1 MKKQLPTLALALAAT
16 LTANATNTSTEDR
29 KLWGSIAV
37 APSSGA
43 INLGDYT
50 SANNKVLL
58 TWRMLPG
65 DDGTEEFNLWRKMG
79 TDNWSCVNDAFKTG
93 KNGIKATNY
102 QHSPMST
109 ITGDIYYRLTYND
122 GQKSPDNYIGEYV
135 MKKEQAEAKVPY
147 IEIPLQATDDCSDY
161 PNSIKYQANDCSVA
175 DLDGDGQM
183 EIVVKRLLTVYDG
196 EGNITATSE
205 GAANTDTRARH
216 IVIWD
221 AYKLDGTFM
230 WRVKSGPNIIAGNSS
245 SVMLGDL
252 DGDGCAEFVLKTGEG
267 TIFGDG
273 KEIGDTDNDGI
284 TDYRQ
289 NWNGGHYTGDFAN
302 KYGGPEY
309 FSVVDGKTGREL
321 ARANYI
327 ARGPEGQT
335 PAQWV
340 ANWSANTQSWGDG
353 YWKRAN
359 SLRMG
364 LAEFTGKGMQIFLG
378 RGVYARTVVEG
389 WDYVPN
395 TPDTQW
401 ELEGSLTRLWKFDSA
416 TSGGHWSMVNGVW
429 TRDGAK
435 NKDGKAN
442 SAYAGQG
449 NHAFN
454 VADLDGDGLD
464 EVMYGSCAFDHDGTG
479 LWSSGLGHGD
489 ANHVGVFQKG
499 YEGLQVYHCLEGGK
513 TEVALHDAKTGA
525 VIWDIVAAT
534 EGDQGRCMVADVNPN
549 SPGCEFWKY
558 GNELFDQNGNP
569 LMNSEGSARAKESS
583 CNAGIWFD
591 GYLSR
596 QMIDGG
602 IINSYAHGRTFTIY
616 RFDISFNNSTKS
628 NPGWYGDMLGDWREE
643 VILPDAT
650 KLNNIKVFSTWYPTT
665 LRIPYLMSD
674 HTYMMQAIHE
684 NGGYNQPTN
693 VGYYIG
699 SDQTTEQIWAA
710 AKKAEEDRLA
720 AREMTLGINDLPS
733 SNRQPADNAWYN
745 MMGQKVQTP
754 VKGQIYIHNGRK
766 VQCGNPVSVRICSAQ
781 HQSEP

>member
-1 MKKQLPTLALALAAT
+1 MKTIQRLTVALCLLGAWTTGMAQ
-16 LTANATNTSTEDR
+16 TANMQDR
-29 KLWGSIAV
+29 ALWGSIAV
-37 APSSGA
+37 PPSSDA

-65 DDGTEEFNLWRKMG
+65 DTEDTAFDLWRKMG
-79 TDNWSCVNDAFKTG
+79 ETG
-93 KNGIKATNY
+93 KWSRLNGVFKATPIKGTNY
-102 QHSPMST
+102 QHSPLST
-109 ITGDIYYRLTYND
+109 ITGDIYYRLTYS
-122 GQKSPDNYIGEYV
+122 GQSNCDEYLSEYV
-135 MKKEQAEAKVPY
+135 MSQEQAKAKVPY
-147 IEIPLQATDDCSDY
+147 IEIPLQGTDDCSDY
-161 PNSIKYQANDCSVA
+161 PDAIKYQANDCSVG

-183 EIVVKRLLTVYDG
+183 EIVVKRLLTVYDS
-196 EGNITATSE
+196 EGNITASSE

-221 AYKLDGTFM
+221 AYKLNGTFL

-267 TIFGDG
+267 TVFGDG
-273 KEIGDTDNDGI
+273 TEIGDTDNDGI

-321 ARANYI
+321 ARANFI

-340 ANWSANTQSWGDG
+340 ANWSANSESWGDN

-359 SLRMG
+359 SLRVG
-364 LAEFTGKGMQIFLG
+364 LACFTGKGMQIFLG

-389 WDYVPN
+389 WEYIPG
-395 TPDTQW
+395 TPDSQW
-401 ELEGSLTRLWKFDSA
+401 GLEGSLSRMWKFDSA
-416 TSGGHWSMVNGVW
+416 TSGGHWSWVDGVW
-429 TRDGAK
+429 TRDKAP

-454 VADLDGDGLD
+454 VADLDGDGKD
-464 EVMYGSCAFDHDGTG
+464 EVMYGSCAFDDDGTG
-479 LWSSGLGHGD
+479 LWTTGLGHGD
-489 ANHVGVFQKG
+489 ANHVGVFQKD

-558 GNELFDQNGNP
+558 GNELFNQNGSP
-569 LMNSEGSARAKESS
+569 LMNSDGSARAKESS

-591 GYLSR
+591 GYLNR

-602 IINSYAHGRTFTIY
+602 IINSYSHGRTFTIY
-616 RFDISFNNSTKS
+616 RYDIGFNNSTKS

-643 VILPDAT
+643 VILPDQT
-650 KLNNIKVFSTWYPTT
+650 KLKNIKVFSTWYPTDH
-665 LRIPYLMSD
+665 RIPWLMTD
-674 HTYMMQAIHE
+674 HTYYMQAIHE
-684 NGGYNQPTN
+684 NVGYNQPTN
-693 VGYYIG
+693 VGYYLG
-699 SDQTTEQIWAA
+699 SDYSSDSEIWAA
-710 AKKAEEDRLA
+710 AQKADQAIRDYQTTGVKDLTPALSKGEGVVYDLKGRRVSRSLSPLGSSKNSHQLKPGLYIINGKKVVIR
-720 AREMTLGINDLPS
+720 
-733 SNRQPADNAWYN
+733 
-745 MMGQKVQTP
+745 
-754 VKGQIYIHNGRK
+754 
-766 VQCGNPVSVRICSAQ
+766 
-781 HQSEP
+781 

>member
-1 MKKQLPTLALALAAT
+1 MKKQLLTLSLALAAT
-16 LTANATNTSTEDR
+16 LTVNAGNDSTEDR

-79 TDNWSCVNDAFKTG
+79 EGSWSCVNDAFKTG
-93 KNGIKATNY
+93 NKGIKATNY

-147 IEIPLQATDDCSDY
+147 ISIPLKSTEDVSGEQYA
-161 PNSIKYQANDCSVA
+161 NIFKYQANDCSVG
-175 DLDGDGQM
+175 DLDGDGKM
-183 EIVVKRLLTVYDG
+183 EVVVKRLLTYYDAD
-196 EGNITATSE
+196 GNITGTSE
-205 GAANTDTRARH
+205 GAGDSDKRAKH
-216 IVIWD
+216 IAIFD
-221 AYKLDGTFM
+221 AYQLDGTFM
-230 WRVKSGPNIIAGNSS
+230 WRVMSGPNIIAGNSINFA
-245 SVMLGDL
+245 VADL
-252 DGDGCAEFVLKTGEG
+252 DGDGCCEVVTKTGEG

-273 KEIGDTDNDGI
+273 KEIGDTDGDGK
-284 TDYRQ
+284 TDYRDV
-289 NWNGGHYTGDFAN
+289 WPAGHYTGDGP
-302 KYGGPEY
+302 KGYGGPEF
-309 FSVVDGKTGREL
+309 FSVIDGKTGREL
-321 ARANYI
+321 ARNNFI

-340 ANWSANTQSWGDG
+340 SNWEANDWKWDPRDKKY
-353 YWKRAN
+353 YWKLAN
-359 SLRMG
+359 SLRLG
-364 LAEFTGKGMQIFLG
+364 VAEFTGKGIQVFLG
-378 RGVYARTVVEG
+378 RGVYGRTIVEA
-389 WDYVPN
+389 WDYQPG
-395 TPDTQW
+395 TADA
-401 ELEGSLTRLWKFDSA
+401 ERGLEGSLTRLWKFDTDIA
-416 TSGGHWSMVNGVW
+416 GGK
-429 TRDGAK
+429 DK

-464 EVMYGSCAFDHDGTG
+464 EVMYGSCAWDNDGTG

-525 VIWDIVAAT
+525 VIWDIVAA
-534 EGDQGRCMVADVNPN
+534 EAGDQGRCMVADVNPN

-616 RFDISFNNSTKS
+616 RLDISFNNSTKS

-674 HTYMMQAIHE
+674 HTYKMQAMHE
-684 NGGYNQPTN
+684 NVGYNQPTN

-699 SDQTTEQIWAA
+699 SDQKEEEIWAA

-720 AREMTLGINDLPS
+720 AREITLNISDLPS
-733 SNRQPADNAWYN
+733 ANNRQASYAWYN

-754 VKGQIYIHNGRK
+754 VKGQIYIHNGKK
-766 VQCGNPVSVRICSAQ
+766 VVIK
-781 HQSEP
+781 